1 MQARS
6 SSPHRARPQ
15 RQLESLL
22 LITSG
27 LLWGA
32 LALAMWQERRAE
44 ARRRLHEVSNRLLRQ
59 VFPNGL
65 PR

>member
-1 MQARS
+1 VQAYPPYTR
-6 SSPHRARPQ
+6 RERPT
-15 RQLESLL
+15 RQIESLL

-32 LALAMWQERRAE
+32 IALTMWQERRAE

-59 VFPNGL
+59 VFPQGM